1 MSGGENVVVPSDEEM
16 RSLST
21 EERARLGA
29 ALDGVDLV
37 EYGERYVPGS
47 PADRRAER
55 SVAKWFLLSALFGVL
70 TVIVFIFWPDTY
82 QTAYS
87 GSKQTLYALFTPL
100 VGAALGGC
108 VLFFG
113 IGVIALAKKIA
124 PHEVAVQQRHIGMSD
139 EVDRSTLAAEVV
151 DTGAKMGVVKRRGV
165 LKTALA
171 LSGGVIGLAVIV
183 PVLGGFI
190 RNPWAKGPYSDLWV
204 TDWAPVD
211 GKKVRL
217 VQQDGTPVRPSDLAA
232 GGIATVF
239 PGVPGGARA
248 SDSAVMLFRF
258 RSDSVVYIRN
268 GQDGFEYGDYY
279 AYSKICTHVGCPV
292 SLYEQQTGRVL
303 CPCHQ
308 SQFDV
313 LDGAKPVFGPAAR
326 PLPQLPIELDEEG
339 YFVATSDFI
348 EPVGPG
354 FWESYQGQRAWGS
367 HPKGSTTT

>member
-1 MSGGENVVVPSDEEM
+1 MSKEE
-16 RSLST
+16 L
-21 EERARLGA
+21 ARLGA
-29 ALDGVDLV
+29 AMDGVELV

-55 SVAKWFLLSALFGVL
+55 NVVKWFLLAALTGLAFV
-70 TVIVFIFWPDTY
+70 VIFVVWPAGY

-87 GSKQTLYALFTPL
+87 GNKQTLYALYTPL
-100 VGAALGGC
+100 LGVTLGAC

-113 IGVIALAKKIA
+113 VGIIALAKKIT

-139 EVDRSTLAAEVV
+139 EVDRQTLGAEIV
-151 DTGAKMGVVKRRGV
+151 DTVDKMGVIKRRGV

-171 LSGGVIGLAVIV
+171 LSGGVLGLAILV
-183 PVLGGFI
+183 PVLGGLI
-190 RNPWAKGPYSDLWV
+190 KNPWAKGSDSDLWV
-204 TDWAPVD
+204 TLWKPTD

-217 VQQDGTPVRPSDLAA
+217 TQLDGTPVRPSDMEA
-232 GGIATVF
+232 GGLITVF
-239 PGVPGGARA
+239 PGVPGGEKA
-248 SDSAVMLFRF
+248 SDSAAMLIRL
-258 RSDSVVYIRN
+258 RSDSKVMIRD

-292 SLYEQQTGRVL
+292 SLYEQQTGRIL

-313 LDGAKPVFGPAAR
+313 YDGARPVFGPAAR
-326 PLPQLPIELDEEG
+326 PLPQLPIELDAQG
-339 YFVATSDFI
+339 YFVAKSDYI

-354 FWESYQGQRAWGS
+354 FWESYQGKHWGS
-367 HPKGSTTT
+367 HPKGTAVA